1 MIKLTTEQWDAAHE
15 AARIRLT
22 CSQNR
27 EEDRLA
33 YRTAKFKLA
42 MLLPDDLDV
51 SEVINQ
57 VASFRVADA
66 MAAVLV
72 GLPAEAL
79 A

>member
-1 MIKLTTEQWDAAHE
+1 VQPEPGRGS
-15 AARIRLT
+15 AR
-22 CSQNR
+22 
-27 EEDRLA
+27 
-33 YRTAKFKLA
+33 
-42 MLLPDDLDV
+42 V
-51 SEVINQ
+51 SHREVINQ